1 VFIHTFIPV
10 FTPAYWYVWCLQIV
24 GPILAEPAQPLP
36 SDLSSFLDE
45 GTAQG
50 LAAVYVCMGSAG
62 RLTQTQLHSM
72 AQGLSALPNP
82 VLWKLSKI
90 DLPGEVNKTCC

>member
-1 VFIHTFIPV
+1 M
-10 FTPAYWYVWCLQIV
+10 V

-36 SDLSSFLDE
+36 SELSSFLDE

-72 AQGLSALPNP
+72 AQGLSALPQP
-82 VLWKLSKI
+82 RLV
-90 DLPGEVNKTCC
+90 ETV